1 MSTSV
6 LKKFGV
12 FRSMAVMLVVG
23 VIVIAAVG
31 SSLVEQLPSGEYLI
45 VQSPVAGTMTVHL
58 TPGLKWQGF
67 GTVWH
72 YAIEDIM
79 YFSKHPTEGG
89 VVDQS
94 VLVRFNDGAT
104 AHITANARFRL
115 PSNEDDLLKIHQRF
129 RSYEGL
135 KKDGMRQ
142 LMSESII
149 LTAALMSAEE
159 SYTTKRSRF
168 PEMAWD
174 QVKSGL
180 YLTYEDSTIATDEL
194 TGERSRRSVVRVK
207 TDKNGEPMRKANW
220 VSELKIIVPSF
231 VCQDI
236 DYEITVDEQ
245 ITKKRKAL
253 METVAAKA
261 QAEKAIQDRRTA
273 EEEGKKDVAV
283 AKYQANVIKEKAV
296 VAAQQEKEVAEL
308 AAQKLVQVEKFA
320 KEQALVAAAK
330 DLEVA
335 EFDARAA
342 EQEKI
347 AAIKRGEGQAVARRL
362 VMEAD
367 GALTL
372 KLDAF
377 MTVNKY
383 YAEAIARTG
392 KPWVPQIV
400 FGSSSGSNHA
410 SGANDLIQMLTAQTA
425 RSLALD
431 LTPRSSPTAETVTA
445 GEKK

>member
-12 FRSMAVMLVVG
+12 FKSMAVILMVG
-23 VIVIAAVG
+23 VVAIAAVG
-31 SSLVEQLPSGEYLI
+31 SSLVEQLSSGEYLI
-45 VQSPVAGTMTVHL
+45 VQSPIKGTMTVYL

-72 YAIEDIM
+72 YSIEDIM
-79 YFSKHPTEGG
+79 YFSKHPDEGG
-89 VVDQS
+89 AVDQS

-104 AHITANARFRL
+104 ANITANARFRL
-115 PSNEDDLLKIHQRF
+115 PANEDDLLKIHQRF

-135 KKDGMRQ
+135 KRDGMRQ

-174 QVKSGL
+174 QVMLGL

-194 TGERSRRSVVRVK
+194 TGERSRRSVVRIK
-207 TDKNGEPMRKANW
+207 TDDNGEPMRKINW
-220 VSELKIIVPSF
+220 VNELRIIVPSF

-283 AKYQANVIKEKAV
+283 AKYQAEVVKQKAV
-296 VAAQQEKEVAEL
+296 TNAQQEKEVAEL
-308 AAQKLVQVEKFA
+308 AAEKLVQVEKFA
-320 KEQALVAAAK
+320 KEQALVAAVK
-330 DLEVA
+330 QLEVA
-335 EFDARAA
+335 EFDAKAA

-347 AAIKRGEGQAVARRL
+347 ASIKRGQGQAEARRL
-362 VMEAD
+362 VMAAD

-372 KLDAF
+372 KLEAYKA
-377 MTVNKY
+377 VNKY
-383 YAEAIARTG
+383 YAEAIASTG

-400 FGSSSGSNHA
+400 FGGSNNNHA

-431 LTPRSSPTAETVTA
+431 LTPRSSPAAETVTA
-445 GEKK
+445 DEKK

>member
-1 MSTSV
+1 MIF

-12 FRSMAVMLVVG
+12 FKSMAVIV
-23 VIVIAAVG
+23 VIVLVATLAG
-31 SSLVEQLPSGEYLI
+31 ATSLFEQVSAGEYLI
-45 VQSPVAGTMTVHL
+45 VQSPIKGTMTVHL
-58 TPGLKWQGF
+58 NPGLKWQGF

-72 YAIEDIM
+72 YSIEDIM
-79 YFSKHPTEGG
+79 YFSKHPTEGTS
-89 VVDQS
+89 VDQS

-104 AHITANARFRL
+104 ANITANARFRL
-115 PSNEDDLLKIHQRF
+115 PANETDLLKIHERF
-129 RSYEGL
+129 RGYDGL
-135 KKDGMRQ
+135 KQDGMRQ
-142 LMSESII
+142 LMAEAII

-168 PEMAWD
+168 PEMAGD
-174 QVKSGL
+174 QVRQGL
-180 YLTYEDSTIATDEL
+180 YLTYEDSTIAVDEL
-194 TGERSRRSVVRVK
+194 TGERSRRSVVKVK
-207 TDKNGEPMRKANW
+207 TDENNLPLRKTNW
-220 VSELKIIVPSF
+220 VSELRIIVPSF

-236 DYEITVDEQ
+236 DYEVTVDQQ
-245 ITKKRKAL
+245 ITTKRKAL

-308 AAQKLVQVEKFA
+308 AALKLVEVEKFT

-330 DLEVA
+330 ELEVA

-347 AAIKRGEGQAVARRL
+347 ASIKRGEGQAEARRL

-372 KLDAF
+372 KLEAYKA
-377 MTVNKY
+377 VNKY

-400 FGSSSGSNHA
+400 FGGSNGTAGHA
-410 SGANDLIQMLTAQTA
+410 SGANDLIQMLTANA
-425 RSLALD
+425 AKSLALD
-431 LTPRSSPTAETVTA
+431 LTPQAETTA
-445 GEKK
+445 KTTASK